1 MINHPDD
8 RRTVSWTAVAVA
20 GLAAVVAVGVHQAL
34 VPFLAGPRMGLFT
47 NGGDLE
53 FYRHGALQVLH
64 GHPLYAAKLPPGGW
78 FTYPPF
84 AAMSF
89 LPLALLN
96 STVAKALWLLVSF
109 TGLVATIWR
118 CATTLGWR
126 PELRLLLLSVAL
138 ALVALDVQAVRG
150 TLWQGQVNLILMAI
164 VTWDLTR
171 ANESRLRGWSVGVAA
186 GIKLTAV
193 VFIPYLLV
201 TRQWRAAAAAAG
213 TAALTVALGWLILP
227 SDSTAY
233 WLHAA
238 VQTDRIGP
246 LTHVGNYS
254 VGGIVA
260 TVASPGQMPIAWW
273 LAGVVLI
280 SVLALIA
287 VQCAERRGER
297 LLAVTIAGLL
307 SCAVPPLAW
316 GHHWVWSVPLLAWAL
331 DRTARA
337 RGGVRVAWAV
347 GVGATYLVVFMWFTA
362 WVFRKAQELQ
372 TDYPNHA
379 AAMGAAV
386 GEMSRLD
393 RVLVVATHPA
403 LLVVVASATIWFA
416 RGPHHSV
423 GADPSV
429 DRVRRAR
436 GRRPCDTRGSGSP
449 RRS

>member
-1 MINHPDD
+1 MINYPDD
-8 RRTVSWTAVAVA
+8 RRTVSWTAIAVA

-34 VPFLAGPRMGLFT
+34 VPFLADPRMGLFT

-53 FYRHGALQVLH
+53 VYRHGALQVLH
-64 GHPLYAAKLPPGGW
+64 GQPLYAAKLPPGGW

-96 STVAKALWLLVSF
+96 SAAAKALWMLVSF

-171 ANESRLRGWSVGVAA
+171 ANDSRLRGWSVGVAA
-186 GIKLTAV
+186 GVKLTAV

-201 TRQWRAAAAAAG
+201 TRQWRAAAVATG

-238 VQTDRIGP
+238 FQTDRIGP
-246 LTHVGNYS
+246 LAHVGNYS

-287 VQCAERRGER
+287 AQRAERGGER

-337 RGGVRVAWAV
+337 RGRERVAWAV
-347 GVGATYLVVFMWFTA
+347 GVGATYLLVFMWFTA
-362 WVFRKAQELQ
+362 WVFRKAEELQ
-372 TDYPNHA
+372 AHSPNHA

-393 RVLVVATHPA
+393 QVVVVATHPA
-403 LLVVVASATIWFA
+403 LLVAVASAIIWFA
-416 RGPHHSV
+416 KRPNHSV
-423 GADPSV
+423 GADPFA
-429 DRVRRAR
+429 DRVRRA
-436 GRRPCDTRGSGSP
+436 SG
-449 RRS
+449 

>member
-1 MINHPDD
+1 LINHPDD
-8 RRTVSWTAVAVA
+8 RRTVSWMAVAVA

-53 FYRHGALQVLH
+53 VYRHGALQVLH
-64 GHPLYAAKLPPGGW
+64 GQPLYAAKLPPGGW

-84 AAMSF
+84 AALSF

-96 STVAKALWLLVSF
+96 AAVAKALWLVVSF
-109 TGLVATIWR
+109 TALVATIWR
-118 CATTLGWR
+118 CATTLRWR
-126 PELRLLLLSVAL
+126 PEPHLLILSVAL

-171 ANESRLRGWSVGVAA
+171 ANDSRFRGWSVGVAA
-186 GIKLTAV
+186 GVKLTAV
-193 VFIPYLLV
+193 MFIPYLLV
-201 TRQWRAAAAAAG
+201 TRQWRATATAVG
-213 TAALTVALGWLILP
+213 TAALTAALGWLILP

-238 VQTDRIGP
+238 FQTDRIGP

-260 TVASPGQMPIAWW
+260 TVASPGHMPIAWW
-273 LAGVVLI
+273 LAGVVLL

-287 VQCAERRGER
+287 ARRAERGGER

-331 DRTARA
+331 DRTART
-337 RGGVRVAWAV
+337 RGRVRVAWAV

-362 WVFRKAQELQ
+362 WVFREAQELQ
-372 TDYPNHA
+372 TDYPSHA

-393 RVLVVATHPA
+393 RVLVVATHPT
-403 LLVVVASATIWFA
+403 LLVVMAGATIWFA
-416 RGPHHSV
+416 RGPHHPV

-429 DRVRRAR
+429 DRVKPRKWSKA
-436 GRRPCDTRGSGSP
+436 CSK